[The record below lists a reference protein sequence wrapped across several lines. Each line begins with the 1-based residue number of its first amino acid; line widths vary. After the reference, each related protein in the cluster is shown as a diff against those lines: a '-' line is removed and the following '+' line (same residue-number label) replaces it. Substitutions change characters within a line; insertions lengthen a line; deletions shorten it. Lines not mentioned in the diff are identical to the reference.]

1 MATRPQDSCSL
12 RSNSLLSGN
21 PLLSEYFQND
31 GETVPNQIQETHDH
45 TSSTQWR
52 WIESMKNP
60 ADKASCE
67 LKAQELQQYHWIVG
81 PAFLR
86 SKGNKWPATNSEG
99 STFDIAHN
107 NPQVKKYIVRAT
119 ITSPV
124 FDIEER
130 IRNFSEWYRVKKA
143 IALCT

>member
-1 MATRPQDSCSL
+1 
-12 RSNSLLSGN
+12 
-21 PLLSEYFQND
+21 
-31 GETVPNQIQETHDH
+31 
-45 TSSTQWR
+45 
-52 WIESMKNP
+52 MKNP

-81 PAFLR
+81 PAFLW
-86 SKGNKWPATNSEG
+86 SQENKWPATNSEG

-107 NPQVKKYIVRAT
+107 DPQVKKCIVRAT

-124 FDIEER
+124 FDIEGR